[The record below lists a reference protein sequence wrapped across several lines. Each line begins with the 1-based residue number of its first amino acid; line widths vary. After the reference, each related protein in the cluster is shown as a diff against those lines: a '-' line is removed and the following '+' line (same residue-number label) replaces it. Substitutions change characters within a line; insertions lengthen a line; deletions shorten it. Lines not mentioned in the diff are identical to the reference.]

1 MFPGSA
7 RASRAG
13 DRALAVA
20 NFLAF
25 AVLKLEGTHFG
36 EGAEMCTRGACAPRK
51 IRARTQRGL
60 SILFDRRGDTDL
72 SWRVE
77 LPGRFALSLGDV
89 TRF

>member
-51 IRARTQRGL
+51 IRARTQRGIVDL
-60 SILFDRRGDTDL
+60 VRSPRRHGFVVA
-72 SWRVE
+72 S
-77 LPGRFALSLGDV
+77 
-89 TRF
+89 